1 MFRRTGVQGDRWA
14 RRKFL
19 SPIPLAGTKQPG
31 VSGDVLA
38 VTTIDPRQSLPTLP
52 VRLASL
58 RQELARTRRAP
69 SSAEAS
75 HTASASAAVLAQRI
89 AAIAQDD
96 PERRRKAVRV
106 VLEAELA
113 REFGAPLLGDP
124 RCADMLDAIQQ
135 QMQRDPESARAV
147 DSLGDW
153 LLSGAPL
160 PG

>member
-1 MFRRTGVQGDRWA
+1 
-14 RRKFL
+14 
-19 SPIPLAGTKQPG
+19 
-31 VSGDVLA
+31 
-38 VTTIDPRQSLPTLP
+38 VTTINPRQSVPALP

-58 RQELARTRRAP
+58 RQELARTRRVAP
-69 SSAEAS
+69 GAQAS
-75 HTASASAAVLAQRI
+75 HGDAPAAVLAQRI
-89 AAIAQDD
+89 AGIALDD

-135 QMQRDPESARAV
+135 QMQRDPDSARAV
-147 DSLGDW
+147 DRLGDW
-153 LLSGAPL
+153 LLSAAPQ